1 MLTAVRR
8 AAATLLSGTLVLVAT
23 AASAGPPA
31 PASAIGAV
39 RSPLQMPAVRAP
51 SAGLAA
57 PAARGASTETTPPA
71 APDPAVPDSAVR
83 DPAVAGPGGDVPERL
98 VFRWPLDGP
107 PTPVRRF
114 APPPQPWLAGHRG
127 VDLAALPGGT
137 VRSPGPGVVSFAGQ
151 VAGRPV
157 VTVGHRAG
165 LRTTYEPVL
174 ASLRVGESVVAGSA
188 LGTVLPGHPGCPAP
202 ACLHWG
208 LRRGEEYLD
217 PLALVGAGPVR
228 LLPLGSPPAGP
239 G

>member
-1 MLTAVRR
+1 M
-8 AAATLLSGTLVLVAT
+8 
-23 AASAGPPA
+23 
-31 PASAIGAV
+31 
-39 RSPLQMPAVRAP
+39 RSPLPV
-51 SAGLAA
+51 
-57 PAARGASTETTPPA
+57 PA
-71 APDPAVPDSAVR
+71 APDPAAETPAPAVPDPAAETPA
-83 DPAVAGPGGDVPERL
+83 PAVPGPAAETPPPGVRGPAAVPRPGGGTSERL

-107 PTPVRRF
+107 PRPVRRF

-127 VDLAALPGGT
+127 VDLAAVPGGT
-137 VRSPGPGVVSFAGQ
+137 VRAAGPGVVLFAGQ

-165 LRTTYEPVL
+165 LRTTYEPVS
-174 ASLRVGESVVAGSA
+174 ATLRAGEPVAAGSV
-188 LGTVLPGHPGCPAP
+188 LGIVLPGHPGCPAP

-228 LLPLGSPPAGP
+228 LLPIASMTAGP